1 MSRNKLYAILSA
13 TCLLGYSWLAWSY
26 LHNILNTSDFG
37 ICMFKQV
44 TTIPCPSC
52 GSTRAVVALIHGN
65 VQQSLA
71 LNPLG
76 IILTIGLV
84 LLPLWISY
92 DVITRKS
99 SLLGAYRKCESLLN
113 RRCIAIPAIVLVLL
127 NWAWNIYKGL

>member
-1 MSRNKLYAILSA
+1 MSRNKLYTILSA

-26 LHNILNTSDFG
+26 FHNIADATDFG
-37 ICMFKQV
+37 VCMFKQV

-52 GSTRAVVALIHGN
+52 GSTRAIVALIHGN
-65 VQQSLA
+65 VLQSLS

-84 LLPLWISY
+84 SLPLWISY
-92 DVITRKS
+92 DLITRKS
-99 SLLGAYRKCESLLN
+99 SLLHAYRKSESLLN
-113 RRCIAIPAIVLVLL
+113 RRWIAIPAIVLVLL